1 MINAEKTGAYI
12 QTLRKEKGMT
22 QTELGERLG
31 LSCQAISK
39 WERGEGL
46 PDTSV
51 LLDLAEILETTV
63 DSLLRGGE
71 VHIPFSGKLS
81 VENIL
86 EGIQS
91 FFTLP
96 RLIGRDNTLYQGMIE
111 GINRRMNLDWDEDL
125 AGREERWCVELFA
138 AEVIIQEIGHGKWVD
153 LAEVDRLFA
162 LEKWRNNIH
171 RYAHAA
177 GIR

>member
-1 MINAEKTGAYI
+1 MSYYDRVYEIARRI
-12 QTLRKEKGMT
+12 P
-22 QTELGERLG
+22 
-31 LSCQAISK
+31 
-39 WERGEGL
+39 RGRAATYGQI
-46 PDTSV
+46 
-51 LLDLAEILETTV
+51 A
-63 DSLLRGGE
+63 
-71 VHIPFSGKLS
+71 
-81 VENIL
+81 
-86 EGIQS
+86 
-91 FFTLP
+91 

-125 AGREERWCVELFA
+125 SGREERWCVELFA

>member
-1 MINAEKTGAYI
+1 MGTWRGITGYQRIAGSGGDPGNYGGQPSTRRRSPHPLQR
-12 QTLRKEKGMT
+12 QT
-22 QTELGERLG
+22 
-31 LSCQAISK
+31 
-39 WERGEGL
+39 
-46 PDTSV
+46 V
-51 LLDLAEILETTV
+51 
-63 DSLLRGGE
+63 GGK
-71 VHIPFSGKLS
+71 HPG
-81 VENIL
+81 
-86 EGIQS
+86 GHQS

-111 GINRRMNLDWDEDL
+111 GINRRMNLDWDENL
-125 AGREERWCVELFA
+125 SGREERWCVELFA